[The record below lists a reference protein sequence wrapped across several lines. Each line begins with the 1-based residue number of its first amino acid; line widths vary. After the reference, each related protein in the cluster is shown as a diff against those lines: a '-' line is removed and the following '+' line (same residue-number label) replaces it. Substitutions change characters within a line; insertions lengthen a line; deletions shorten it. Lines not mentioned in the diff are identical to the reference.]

1 MRGTTQKKQQQKNTL
16 GIVTCA
22 NGSIEQKQETD
33 RQTDGHWRPLLLG
46 VTLTTSS
53 NVCWWYR
60 CQWTSAITLD
70 FTCGLQFLCIY
81 FFRKIF
87 WNCFVP
93 QAEASRS
100 DVIHIRLWLFFL
112 SQSFFSLLNFHFN
125 LLNRKTNQ
133 QKKPNKNYW
142 YVFTALSSLLLSRY
156 SSALKSLFCLRH
168 TGAVTEWVKSKCHIW
183 LYGLFLHMS
192 SQLKKSSKTTDPGLH
207 SLLNVSPLSPNP
219 LCC

>member
-1 MRGTTQKKQQQKNTL
+1 MRGTTQKKQQQQKNTL

-93 QAEASRS
+93 RAEASRS

-133 QKKPNKNYW
+133 QTNQQKKNL
-142 YVFTALSSLLLSRY
+142 T
-156 SSALKSLFCLRH
+156 
-168 TGAVTEWVKSKCHIW
+168 T
-183 LYGLFLHMS
+183 
-192 SQLKKSSKTTDPGLH
+192 TTDMFLQPSRHCCYQDIQVHLKAFF
-207 SLLNVSPLSPNP
+207 VSDTLE
-219 LCC
+219 L